1 MIPEMSDSNPLT
13 VDLSMSMSDLGS
25 SVVVVSEQDISS
37 AGASPAKLT
46 PASKRKRDDLVDE
59 RSKFQGVSDTLES
72 IPVSIL
78 TWLVSH
84 IPRCLK

>member
-1 MIPEMSDSNPLT
+1 MIPEMSDSNPVT